1 MRHAAFDML
10 ARPHRP
16 IPSPRA
22 PDLIVGFNV
31 IDIAPVPLESIAS
44 NSILAHRASN
54 GELKVAFWSVILRA
68 ALQELPLAPK
78 DTEIPLARR
87 IWPDIDF
94 SHERRLLRSHCL
106 RSALFSEEPGSHVA

>member
-1 MRHAAFDML
+1 MRHAAFDRL

-44 NSILAHRASN
+44 NSILIHRASN
-54 GELKVAFWSVILRA
+54 GELKVAFWSLRA
-68 ALQELPLAPK
+68 ALLELPLAPK
-78 DTEIPLARR
+78 HTDTPLARR
-87 IWPDIDF
+87 TWTDIDF
-94 SHERRLLRSHCL
+94 SHERRLLRSRCL
-106 RSALFSEEPGSHVA
+106 RSALFSVEPGSHPA